1 MTRKDNESPPHLQR
15 LPASAVLL
23 AFWAV
28 YYFVYY
34 LVNFFQDD
42 IKVFPSVEWK
52 RLSISNL
59 QEITRAKTTRVIIDN
74 RLAIRHFHS
83 TA

>member
-15 LPASAVLL
+15 QPVSAVLL

-42 IKVFPSVEWK
+42 TKEFPSVEWK